1 MTAVRRFIGDV
12 VRAVTWRQL
21 LLMQLLFAALDMIAV
36 LSFVRPYHPS
46 MLAVW
51 SRVVIEETMAFSI
64 VVAVLV
70 ARQAVARGA
79 RRFRAYALAIVVAS
93 VFAGVTQ
100 FGVRQW
106 LGLYTNSDQPRR
118 STVQRRMQM
127 VWVFS
132 DTLTYG
138 VLFILGYVD
147 YEERERLLQR
157 VRAAALDRAQQEQ
170 QLAQSRLAALRSEVD
185 AAALLQ
191 TLQDVREAFEQ
202 DAAGGEQRL
211 DELIEHLR
219 AQLGPVES
227 ARAIAV
233 TR

>member
-1 MTAVRRFIGDV
+1 
-12 VRAVTWRQL
+12 
-21 LLMQLLFAALDMIAV
+21 
-36 LSFVRPYHPS
+36 
-46 MLAVW
+46 
-51 SRVVIEETMAFSI
+51 
-64 VVAVLV
+64 
-70 ARQAVARGA
+70 
-79 RRFRAYALAIVVAS
+79 
-93 VFAGVTQ
+93 
-100 FGVRQW
+100 
-106 LGLYTNSDQPRR
+106 
-118 STVQRRMQM
+118 
-127 VWVFS
+127 VFS